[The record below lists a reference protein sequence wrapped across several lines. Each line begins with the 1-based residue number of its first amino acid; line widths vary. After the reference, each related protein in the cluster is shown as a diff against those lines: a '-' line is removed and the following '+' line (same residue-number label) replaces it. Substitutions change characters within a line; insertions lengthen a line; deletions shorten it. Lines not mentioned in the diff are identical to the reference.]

1 MTEARPRILVADAIA
16 PEGVARL
23 GEVGDVDVRTGLSP
37 DDLRAAVG
45 PYQAI
50 VVRSASRITREI
62 IEAAPDLQVVG
73 RAGVGVDNIDLD
85 AATERGVI
93 VVNAPQGNTIAAAE
107 HTIALLMAM
116 ARHISPAD
124 ASMHASQWARSSFLG
139 VEIRGKTLGVLG
151 LGNVGG
157 EVARRAVGL
166 EMRVLGYDPFV
177 PEERA
182 AALGV
187 ERCELDRIFRESD
200 FITVHVPLTAAN
212 KGIIGAGEIA
222 LMKPTVRLINVARGG
237 VIDEEDLAA
246 ALVEGR
252 VAAAA
257 VDVFTDEPPAA
268 GNPLLTAPNALLT
281 PHLGASTAEAQERA
295 ALDVAD
301 QIVDVLSGRLARYA
315 VNAPLLPPETMRV
328 IGPFLK
334 AAELI
339 GSIGTQLVIGNL
351 TSLEIEYYGD
361 IAEHDV
367 APLRASVI
375 KGLMAPISDEN
386 VNLVNATFV
395 AQGRGWHIDERLRDS
410 HDIFHN
416 LIHLRLGTSDSE
428 VSVGGST
435 HHGGHPNI
443 VILNG
448 MDVDLV
454 PEPGTFLLICDN
466 DDRPGMIGRLGTV
479 LGSFDINISSMQVGR
494 TEKRGRALMILG
506 LDESPDDEQLSQIEA
521 IDGIYNIRI
530 VRL

>member
-1 MTEARPRILVADAIA
+1 MPDARPRILVADSIA
-16 PEGVARL
+16 KEGVARL
-23 GEVGDVDVRTGLSP
+23 GEVGDVDVKTGLSP
-37 DDLRAAVG
+37 EDLKATVG
-45 PYQAI
+45 PYHSI

-62 IEAAPDLQVVG
+62 IEAAPNLQVVG

-116 ARHISPAD
+116 ARHIPTAA
-124 ASMHASQWARSSFLG
+124 ASMQAGEWARSKFLG
-139 VEIRGKTLGVLG
+139 VEIRGKTLGVVG
-151 LGNVGG
+151 LGNVGA

-166 EMRVLGYDPFV
+166 EMHVLGYDPFV

-182 AALGV
+182 TALGV
-187 ERCELDRIFRESD
+187 ERAELDRIYRESD

-212 KGIIGAGEIA
+212 KGLIGANEIA
-222 LMKPTVRLINVARGG
+222 IMKPGVRLINVARGG
-237 VIDEEDLAA
+237 VIDEADLAK
-246 ALVEGR
+246 ALADGTVG
-252 VAAAA
+252 AAA
-257 VDVFTDEPPAA
+257 VDVFTEEPPAA
-268 GNPLLTAPNALLT
+268 DNPLLKAPNILLT

-328 IGPFLK
+328 IGPFMK
-334 AAELI
+334 VAEAI
-339 GSIGTQLVIGNL
+339 GSIATQLVTGNL
-351 TSLEIEYYGD
+351 TSVQIDYYGD

-367 APLRASVI
+367 SPLRASVI

-386 VNLVNATFV
+386 VNLVNAGHV

-410 HDIFHN
+410 HDVFQN
-416 LIHLRLGTSDSE
+416 LIHVRLGTSESE
-428 VSVGGST
+428 VSVGGSI
-435 HHGGHPNI
+435 HHAGEPNI

-448 MDVDLV
+448 MDVDIV
-454 PEPGTFLLICDN
+454 PKPGTFLLICDN
-466 DDRPGMIGRLGTV
+466 DDRPGMIGRLGTL
-479 LGSFDINISSMQVGR
+479 LGSHDINISSMQVGR
-494 TEKRGRALMILG
+494 TEKRGRAVMIVG
-506 LDESPDDEQLSQIEA
+506 LDESPEEQQQAEIAA
-521 IDGIYNIRI
+521 IDGIYNVRI